1 MEPRENDTD
10 REIVAS
16 ATRHA
21 PLPHL
26 HYATG
31 RTAGS
36 SIFEQVIPCT
46 EGKASIYQILQD
58 WRPADRAG
66 VLLWL
71 LDSGSTCF
79 ASPHKE
85 HILCAVECDMS
96 LRGVGTTRT
105 TMKSPLVLTMLDS
118 KARYCTFAFPK
129 CYNLDGG
136 SLDFAIASAGALEG
150 CGWSFVLDH
159 EKPYM
164 RSPAGCEIPL
174 LTDFSTGF
182 HFIPEQLRA
191 EPSVRYREKHLQIA
205 RRQAASGAVFKYA
218 GTPTIYKGPTE
229 AKPMRCL
236 TNESYDAYLKV
247 QTRGSSSWNK
257 SKVPLKADQIAK
269 EWIDGKRVDEIL
281 NLEDSELEACEKEAP
296 ASKAED
302 TSEIKVET
310 SDEAYMKKAR
320 QGLLSIDIHKLTG

>member
-1 MEPRENDTD
+1 
-10 REIVAS
+10 
-16 ATRHA
+16 
-21 PLPHL
+21 
-26 HYATG
+26 
-31 RTAGS
+31 
-36 SIFEQVIPCT
+36 
-46 EGKASIYQILQD
+46 
-58 WRPADRAG
+58 
-66 VLLWL
+66 
-71 LDSGSTCF
+71 
-79 ASPHKE
+79 
-85 HILCAVECDMS
+85 
-96 LRGVGTTRT
+96 
-105 TMKSPLVLTMLDS
+105 
-118 KARYCTFAFPK
+118 
-129 CYNLDGG
+129 
-136 SLDFAIASAGALEG
+136 
-150 CGWSFVLDH
+150 
-159 EKPYM
+159 M

-205 RRQAASGAVFKYA
+205 RRQAASGAVSKYA

-229 AKPMRCL
+229 AKPMRCF

-310 SDEAYMKKAR
+310 SDEAYMKKVKMEAEKAGFKKPIRLKLPHIRLADTGEEEDIQKLR
-320 QGLLSIDIHKLTG
+320 QYVHNLFGHLELKKVFEAIDHIKGAEILKILKILRGHNSDSHCETCAEYKSRLPSLPKGRTERPPSIRRTKKGVCGLDGLYRGAVGIP